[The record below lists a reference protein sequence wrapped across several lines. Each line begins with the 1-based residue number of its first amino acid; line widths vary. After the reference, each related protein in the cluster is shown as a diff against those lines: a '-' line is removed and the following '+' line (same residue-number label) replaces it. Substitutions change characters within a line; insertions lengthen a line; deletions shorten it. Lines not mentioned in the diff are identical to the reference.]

1 MRLELQGKRSRGRPR
16 RRIMDGEEEEDM
28 REEEEEE
35 EVRCRRAIL

>member
-28 REEEEEE
+28 REEEE
-35 EVRCRRAIL
+35 VRCRRAIL